1 MEQPVGATMSAPAEQ
16 TTGPER
22 ATLVL
27 ATNNA
32 KKLRELRAVV
42 EAADIPLDIIGLAD
56 VERYPEPAE
65 TERTFEGNAIIKA
78 RECALRTGLPALAD
92 DSGIEIDAL
101 NGCPGVRSARW
112 AGPECDDDAN
122 NELLLRQLSDIP
134 LGERQGR
141 FVCAM
146 AFAVPGGQ
154 GGLRQCEVFR
164 AEWPGELA
172 LEPAG
177 ENGFGYDPLFL
188 PDDVEPVDGRRL
200 ASAELS
206 PEHKNRISHRGQ
218 AVVGILP
225 VIGGLLN
232 ITGQQPKPEIVAPTV
247 GDDPAH
253 SPEA

>member
-134 LGERQGR
+134 LGERRG
-141 FVCAM
+141 VSSA
-146 AFAVPGGQ
+146 P
-154 GGLRQCEVFR
+154 
-164 AEWPGELA
+164 WPSPS
-172 LEPAG
+172 PAAG
-177 ENGFGYDPLFL
+177 WPS
-188 PDDVEPVDGRRL
+188 PV
-200 ASAELS
+200 
-206 PEHKNRISHRGQ
+206 
-218 AVVGILP
+218 
-225 VIGGLLN
+225 
-232 ITGQQPKPEIVAPTV
+232 
-247 GDDPAH
+247 
-253 SPEA
+253 